1 MKKILTR
8 YTLKQFL
15 WTFLACL
22 FCLTAVILLFDMVEL
37 LRIASKREHVTFFDV
52 GTLALLKSP
61 MMIHIILPFVVLLT
75 SIIFF
80 LKLNKS
86 SELTVMRAVGVSVWN
101 IILPLCGLV
110 FIIGLIDVFL
120 FSPISA
126 KTSRRYER
134 LEERLQISS
143 STPFSWSESGF
154 WWRDNQENGTLVLR
168 ASQVLQEN
176 NQIILKDVSL
186 FDLDVNGLSER
197 QIESPSAILENGQ
210 IKLKDADLID
220 PMNDSLQSVS
230 HLSFDTTLNLN
241 RLLEKFDAPQTM
253 SFWRFP
259 RFIRFLKEAG
269 FSAKAHEVYY
279 HELIAFPVFLIAMFL
294 VAGLFTFPPSNRQG
308 GTFLRVLSAIGCGFL
323 LYFLSRV
330 TNVLG
335 HNESLP
341 LILAAW
347 GPALICIPLCIS
359 GLLSLEDG

>member
-1 MKKILTR
+1 
-8 YTLKQFL
+8 
-15 WTFLACL
+15 
-22 FCLTAVILLFDMVEL
+22 
-37 LRIASKREHVTFFDV
+37 
-52 GTLALLKSP
+52 
-61 MMIHIILPFVVLLT
+61 
-75 SIIFF
+75 
-80 LKLNKS
+80 
-86 SELTVMRAVGVSVWN
+86 
-101 IILPLCGLV
+101 
-110 FIIGLIDVFL
+110 
-120 FSPISA
+120 
-126 KTSRRYER
+126 
-134 LEERLQISS
+134 
-143 STPFSWSESGF
+143 
-154 WWRDNQENGTLVLR
+154 
-168 ASQVLQEN
+168 
-176 NQIILKDVSL
+176 
-186 FDLDVNGLSER
+186 
-197 QIESPSAILENGQ
+197 
-210 IKLKDADLID
+210 
-220 PMNDSLQSVS
+220 MNDSLQSVS
-230 HLSFDTTLNLN
+230 HLSFDTTLNLS